1 MDLNQP
7 RLIGDYILG
16 PRIGRGSFAV
26 VWRAK
31 HRSSGLEVA
40 VKEIDKKIFS
50 PKVGD
55 NLLKEIS
62 ILSTINH
69 PNIIRLFES
78 IETEDRIFLV
88 LEYCDGGDLARY
100 IRRYGKVTEAV
111 TRHFMRQL
119 AAGLQALQEKHLIH
133 RDLKPQNLLLLSNDL
148 TPQLK
153 IGDFGFARSLT
164 SSDLADT
171 LCGSPLYMAPEII
184 QNKKYDAKADLW
196 SVGAVLF
203 QLVTGKP
210 PFDGNSQYQ
219 LFQNILTST
228 EPRFP
233 QGVLK
238 ELHPDCVDLCRS
250 LLCRN
255 PVERLTFKEFFNH
268 KFLREPR
275 LLVDAKSTL
284 LPQMK
289 AVVEQFDVSASNTRS
304 QLEHCLHSATRN
316 DILTST
322 SEHGNITVLE
332 KVHDSSFRNVSVHG
346 IVPSIVHDKMG
357 RSAYGSQS
365 SLDQLRVADLM
376 VSIEKDYVI
385 VNHHSCS
392 MEDFSYYP
400 GTSPQDSS
408 TSKASVQLPQ
418 KNNPE
423 MVVAI
428 QTEECTGSSVSCAN
442 DPQVQGPD
450 PLTASCVPNIFRE
463 VQGLPIPHPSIKLH
477 FLNHYAQAIAE
488 LAQKKVNSSV
498 CYAELLS
505 HFLPFCFIRQ
515 DGLEIQMPTGAYGTT
530 EKYRNV
536 LFSFRF
542 LHEQLVQWK
551 LNLRG
556 WQTPTPNQSVYK
568 YDSGMFLES
577 FSVELVVLAIWK
589 KVLEIC
595 NHWVASTEG
604 SELPE
609 SSSATEFAAV
619 HEGIDLIPPAIDK
632 MGFIKPS
639 SACKWAEK
647 GFITAFDR
655 TEKLSHNLQ
664 DMDGMALYQCAVNA
678 CLYFSHV
685 TAFATS
691 SSVRYVA
698 AAAEMPD
705 AMELIFQEALA
716 VGKSGAVMTNTFA
729 VDEYMENKGGADDSY
744 SKAMLLL
751 HFIAEEATSLP
762 LKPPFSLTSASRKR
776 IQNYIFNLQSHR
788 SHFSMLQ
795 PIPEQSPDFLTK

>member
-1 MDLNQP
+1 MDLNQT

-31 HRSSGLEVA
+31 HRSSCLEVA
-40 VKEIDKKIFS
+40 VKEIDKKLLS
-50 PKVGD
+50 PKVSD

-78 IETEDRIFLV
+78 IETEDKIFLV
-88 LEYCDGGDLARY
+88 LEYCDGGDLAGY
-100 IRRYGKVTEAV
+100 IQRHGKVTEAV
-111 TRHFMRQL
+111 ARHFMRRL

-164 SSDLADT
+164 SSNLADT

-228 EPRFP
+228 ELRFP
-233 QGVLK
+233 QGALE

-268 KFLREPR
+268 KFLEEPR
-275 LLVDAKSTL
+275 LLLDAKSPL

-289 AVVEQFDVSASNTRS
+289 SVVEQFDASASNTRS
-304 QLEHCLHSATRN
+304 QMEHCLHSANRN
-316 DILTST
+316 AMLTST
-322 SEHGNITVLE
+322 SEQDNITVLA
-332 KVHDSSFRNVSVHG
+332 KVHDSTSRNDRVHG
-346 IVPSIVHDKMG
+346 IVPSIVHDRMG

-376 VSIEKDYVI
+376 GSLEKDYVI
-385 VNHHSCS
+385 VNPHFSS
-392 MEDFSYYP
+392 MENFSYYLE
-400 GTSPQDSS
+400 TSLQDSS
-408 TSKASVQLPQ
+408 TSKSSVQLPQ
-418 KNNPE
+418 KNNQD
-423 MVVAI
+423 MVFAI
-428 QTEECTGSSVSCAN
+428 QTEEFSSSSVSSAN
-442 DPQVQGPD
+442 DPQVHGSE
-450 PLTASCVPNIFRE
+450 PLTASCVPNILRE
-463 VQGLPIPHPSIKLH
+463 VQGLPIPHPSIRLH
-477 FLNHYAQAIAE
+477 FLNQYAQAIVK
-488 LAQKKVNSSV
+488 LAQ
-498 CYAELLS
+498 E
-505 HFLPFCFIRQ
+505 
-515 DGLEIQMPTGAYGTT
+515 
-530 EKYRNV
+530 
-536 LFSFRF
+536 
-542 LHEQLVQWK
+542 
-551 LNLRG
+551 
-556 WQTPTPNQSVYK
+556 K

-609 SSSATEFAAV
+609 SSSANESTFV
-619 HEGIDLIPPAIDK
+619 HGGIHLIPPASGK
-632 MGFIKPS
+632 MDFIEPS

-647 GFITAFDR
+647 SFILAFDR
-655 TEKLSHNLQ
+655 TEKLSHNLR
-664 DMDGMALYQCAVNA
+664 DMD
-678 CLYFSHV
+678 
-685 TAFATS
+685 
-691 SSVRYVA
+691 

-716 VGKSGAVMTNTFA
+716 VGTSGAVSDQHLCCKHQLSCSLYKYTNA
-729 VDEYMENKGGADDSY
+729 G
-744 SKAMLLL
+744 
-751 HFIAEEATSLP
+751 
-762 LKPPFSLTSASRKR
+762 
-776 IQNYIFNLQSHR
+776 Q
-788 SHFSMLQ
+788 
-795 PIPEQSPDFLTK
+795 FL

>member
-1 MDLNQP
+1 MDLNQT

-31 HRSSGLEVA
+31 HRSSCLEVA
-40 VKEIDKKIFS
+40 VKEIDKKLLS
-50 PKVGD
+50 PNVSD

-78 IETEDRIFLV
+78 IETEDKIFLV
-88 LEYCDGGDLARY
+88 LEYCDGGDLAGY
-100 IRRYGKVTEAV
+100 IQRHGKVTEAV
-111 TRHFMRQL
+111 ARHFMRRL

-228 EPRFP
+228 ELRFP
-233 QGVLK
+233 QGALE

-255 PVERLTFKEFFNH
+255 PGTDYYGEIFVLVYVHMLVERLTFKEFFNH
-268 KFLREPR
+268 KFLEEPR
-275 LLVDAKSTL
+275 LLLDAKSPL

-289 AVVEQFDVSASNTRS
+289 SVVEQFDASASNTRS
-304 QLEHCLHSATRN
+304 QMEHCLHSANRN
-316 DILTST
+316 AILTST
-322 SEHGNITVLE
+322 SEQDNITVLA
-332 KVHDSSFRNVSVHG
+332 KVHDSTSRNDRVHG
-346 IVPSIVHDKMG
+346 IVPSIVNDRMR

-376 VSIEKDYVI
+376 ESLEKDYVI
-385 VNHHSCS
+385 VNHHFSS
-392 MEDFSYYP
+392 MENFSYYLE
-400 GTSPQDSS
+400 TSLQDSS
-408 TSKASVQLPQ
+408 TSKSSVQLPQ
-418 KNNPE
+418 KNNQD
-423 MVVAI
+423 MVFAI
-428 QTEECTGSSVSCAN
+428 QTEEFTGSSVSSAK
-442 DPQVQGPD
+442 DPQVHGSE
-450 PLTASCVPNIFRE
+450 PLTASCVPNILRE

-477 FLNHYAQAIAE
+477 FLNQYAQAIVE
-488 LAQKKVNSSV
+488 LAQ
-498 CYAELLS
+498 E
-505 HFLPFCFIRQ
+505 
-515 DGLEIQMPTGAYGTT
+515 
-530 EKYRNV
+530 
-536 LFSFRF
+536 
-542 LHEQLVQWK
+542 
-551 LNLRG
+551 
-556 WQTPTPNQSVYK
+556 K

-595 NHWVASTEG
+595 NHWVASNEG

-609 SSSATEFAAV
+609 SSSANESTFV
-619 HEGIDLIPPAIDK
+619 HGGIDLIPPASGK
-632 MGFIKPS
+632 MDFIEPS

-647 GFITAFDR
+647 SFILAFDR
-655 TEKLSHNLQ
+655 TEKLSHNLR
-664 DMDGMALYQCAVNA
+664 DMD
-678 CLYFSHV
+678 
-685 TAFATS
+685 
-691 SSVRYVA
+691 

-716 VGKSGAVMTNTFA
+716 VGTSGA
-729 VDEYMENKGGADDSY
+729 VDEYMENKGGADVSY

-762 LKPPFSLTSASRKR
+762 LKPPFSLTPACRKR
-776 IQNYIFNLQSHR
+776 IQSYILNLQSHR

-795 PIPEQSPDFLTK
+795 PIPE

>member
-1 MDLNQP
+1 MDLNQT

-16 PRIGRGSFAV
+16 PIIGRGSFAV
-26 VWRAK
+26 VRRAK
-31 HRSSGLEVA
+31 HRSSCLEVA
-40 VKEIDKKIFS
+40 VKEIDKKLLS
-50 PKVGD
+50 PKVSD

-78 IETEDRIFLV
+78 FETEDRIFLV
-88 LEYCDGGDLARY
+88 LEYCDGGDLAGY
-100 IRRYGKVTEAV
+100 IQRHGKVTEAV
-111 TRHFMRQL
+111 ARHFMRQL

-228 EPRFP
+228 ELRFP
-233 QGVLK
+233 QGALE

-268 KFLREPR
+268 KFFEEPR
-275 LLVDAKSTL
+275 LLLDAKSPL

-289 AVVEQFDVSASNTRS
+289 SVVEQFDASASNTRS
-304 QLEHCLHSATRN
+304 QMGHCLHSANRN
-316 DILTST
+316 AILTST
-322 SEHGNITVLE
+322 SEHDNITMLA
-332 KVHDSSFRNVSVHG
+332 KVHDSTSRNDSVHG
-346 IVPSIVHDKMG
+346 IVPSIVHDRMG

-376 VSIEKDYVI
+376 ESLEKDYVI
-385 VNHHSCS
+385 VNRHFSS
-392 MEDFSYYP
+392 MENFSYYL
-400 GTSPQDSS
+400 GTSLQDSS
-408 TSKASVQLPQ
+408 TSKSSVQLPQ
-418 KNNPE
+418 KNNQD

-428 QTEECTGSSVSCAN
+428 QTEAFTGSSVSSAN
-442 DPQVQGPD
+442 DPQVHGSE
-450 PLTASCVPNIFRE
+450 PLTASCVPNILRE

-477 FLNHYAQAIAE
+477 FLNQYAQAIVE
-488 LAQKKVNSSV
+488 LAQ
-498 CYAELLS
+498 E
-505 HFLPFCFIRQ
+505 
-515 DGLEIQMPTGAYGTT
+515 
-530 EKYRNV
+530 
-536 LFSFRF
+536 
-542 LHEQLVQWK
+542 
-551 LNLRG
+551 
-556 WQTPTPNQSVYK
+556 K
-568 YDSGMFLES
+568 YDSGLFLES

-595 NHWVASTEG
+595 NHWVASNEG

-609 SSSATEFAAV
+609 SSSANESTFV
-619 HEGIDLIPPAIDK
+619 HGGIDLIPPASGK
-632 MGFIKPS
+632 MDFIEPS
-639 SACKWAEK
+639 SAYKWAEK
-647 GFITAFDR
+647 SFILAFDR
-655 TEKLSHNLQ
+655 TEKLSHNLRY
-664 DMDGMALYQCAVNA
+664 MD
-678 CLYFSHV
+678 
-685 TAFATS
+685 
-691 SSVRYVA
+691 

-716 VGKSGAVMTNTFA
+716 VGRSGA
-729 VDEYMENKGGADDSY
+729 VDEYMENKGGADVSY

-762 LKPPFSLTSASRKR
+762 LKPPFSLTSACRKR
-776 IQNYIFNLQSHR
+776 IQSYILNLQSHR

-795 PIPEQSPDFLTK
+795 PIPEQSPDSPTK

>member
-1 MDLNQP
+1 MDLNQT

-16 PRIGRGSFAV
+16 PIIGRGSFAV
-26 VWRAK
+26 VRRAK
-31 HRSSGLEVA
+31 HRCSCLEVA
-40 VKEIDKKIFS
+40 VKEIDKKLLS
-50 PKVGD
+50 PKVSD

-78 IETEDRIFLV
+78 IETEDKIFLV
-88 LEYCDGGDLARY
+88 LEYCDGGDLAGY
-100 IRRYGKVTEAV
+100 IQRHGKVTEAV
-111 TRHFMRQL
+111 ARHFMRQL
-119 AAGLQALQEKHLIH
+119 AAGLQALQEKYLIH

-228 EPRFP
+228 ELRFP
-233 QGVLK
+233 QGALE

-268 KFLREPR
+268 KFLEEPR
-275 LLVDAKSTL
+275 LLLDAKSPL

-289 AVVEQFDVSASNTRS
+289 SVVEQFDASASNTRS
-304 QLEHCLHSATRN
+304 QMEHCLHSANRN
-316 DILTST
+316 AILTST
-322 SEHGNITVLE
+322 SEHDNITMLA
-332 KVHDSSFRNVSVHG
+332 KVHDRTSRNDSVHG
-346 IVPSIVHDKMG
+346 IVPSIVHDRMG

-376 VSIEKDYVI
+376 ESLEKDYVI
-385 VNHHSCS
+385 VNRHFSS
-392 MEDFSYYP
+392 MENFSYYLE
-400 GTSPQDSS
+400 TSLQDSS
-408 TSKASVQLPQ
+408 TSKSSVQLPQ
-418 KNNPE
+418 KNNQD

-428 QTEECTGSSVSCAN
+428 QTEAFTGSSVSSAN
-442 DPQVQGPD
+442 DPQVHGSE
-450 PLTASCVPNIFRE
+450 PLTASCVPNILRE

-477 FLNHYAQAIAE
+477 FLNQYAQAIVE
-488 LAQKKVNSSV
+488 LAQ
-498 CYAELLS
+498 E
-505 HFLPFCFIRQ
+505 
-515 DGLEIQMPTGAYGTT
+515 
-530 EKYRNV
+530 
-536 LFSFRF
+536 
-542 LHEQLVQWK
+542 
-551 LNLRG
+551 
-556 WQTPTPNQSVYK
+556 K

-595 NHWVASTEG
+595 NHWVASNEG

-609 SSSATEFAAV
+609 SSSANESTFV
-619 HEGIDLIPPAIDK
+619 HGGIDLIPLASGK
-632 MGFIKPS
+632 MDFIEPS
-639 SACKWAEK
+639 SAYKWAEK
-647 GFITAFDR
+647 SFILAFDR
-655 TEKLSHNLQ
+655 TEKLSHNLRH
-664 DMDGMALYQCAVNA
+664 MD
-678 CLYFSHV
+678 
-685 TAFATS
+685 
-691 SSVRYVA
+691 

-716 VGKSGAVMTNTFA
+716 VGRSGA
-729 VDEYMENKGGADDSY
+729 VDEYMENKGGADVSY

-762 LKPPFSLTSASRKR
+762 LKPPFSLTSACRKR
-776 IQNYIFNLQSHR
+776 IQSYILNLQSHR

-795 PIPEQSPDFLTK
+795 PIPEQSPDSHTK